1 MYYKNILNIIHPARW
16 WNKMSQSLFPHRHTK
31 LTATYGQKKKTQK
44 TFMRSPEPVS
54 KLQYS
59 KVSSKSKT
67 TPLKLVIKFFFLPTS
82 APLLGWHSLP
92 LGVKPKLAASFLRGK
107 KSEMYVQHSDFGIY
121 SLSD

>member
-1 MYYKNILNIIHPARW
+1 
-16 WNKMSQSLFPHRHTK
+16 
-31 LTATYGQKKKTQK
+31 
-44 TFMRSPEPVS
+44 MRSPEPVS

-107 KSEMYVQHSDFGIY
+107 KSEIYVQHSDFGIY